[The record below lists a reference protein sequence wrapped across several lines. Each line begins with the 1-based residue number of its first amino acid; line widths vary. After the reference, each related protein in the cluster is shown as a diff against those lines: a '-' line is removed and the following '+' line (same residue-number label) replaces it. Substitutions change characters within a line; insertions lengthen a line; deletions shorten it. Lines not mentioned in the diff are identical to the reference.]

1 MSFRLKKVLFMPP
14 NFILLWFYRMRIH
27 RSDHDTFWAL
37 VRPDRS
43 CRVRCKSIK
52 LSPWGFL
59 KLFSQRLRIFK
70 QRFTRLLAYMFVYI
84 YGKLSLQN
92 FIQLSLNMTK
102 FTLIHYRHRRKFG
115 KIWVPNS
122 FPITHRTK
130 TPLAKGAP
138 LALPQQRRITG
149 SIMQCNLCV

>member
-59 KLFSQRLRIFK
+59 KLFPSGSEFLSK
-70 QRFTRLLAYMFVYI
+70 GLHACYMFVYI